1 MRLGDEVRG
10 KVQQGKYNLQV
21 SRNKAMICGYGLD
34 FCDLKPEGQDV
45 SDYRQDGRALLQ

>member
-21 SRNKAMICGYGLD
+21 SRNRAMICGHGL
-34 FCDLKPEGQDV
+34 DLKPEGQDV
-45 SDYRQDGRALLQ
+45 SW